1 MYAVRKIDGGRAL
14 GRLMRRLEQFVE
26 TEGVTQW
33 NIALVRSAYSDINLF
48 EDSLSRTYLQRRV
61 LFHPRFF
68 VIQVTLMASSICLSI
83 KHVLSFCLGDVT
95 GLCVR
100 YFNCNIRCASVY
112 LTRSFTGTHLCERL
126 LLSTEIPAPR
136 SRIVIDGIVF
146 ELGARSRNSL
156 SSC

>member
-1 MYAVRKIDGGRAL
+1 MLSAKSTVGGHSGGLCVGWNNSLKRRGLLSGILPWYDPRIVILTSLRTHFRELIFNAGCFSIPVSSL
-14 GRLMRRLEQFVE
+14 YRLLL
-26 TEGVTQW
+26 W
-33 NIALVRSAYSDINLF
+33 LHRSVF
-48 EDSLSRTYLQRRV
+48 
-61 LFHPRFF
+61 P
-68 VIQVTLMASSICLSI
+68 SSMC
-83 KHVLSFCLGDVT
+83 LSFCLGDVT